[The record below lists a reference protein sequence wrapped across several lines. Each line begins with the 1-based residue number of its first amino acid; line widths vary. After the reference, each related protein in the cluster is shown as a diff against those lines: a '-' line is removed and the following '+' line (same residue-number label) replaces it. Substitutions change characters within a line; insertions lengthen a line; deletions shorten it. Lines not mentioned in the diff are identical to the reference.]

1 SGYFRSWTM
10 RPSVKAR
17 DAEVAS
23 SADDLLRTVCE
34 LLEEA
39 RDSLSRAKEAGHY
52 GQAASNIREALR
64 ATELLAK
71 LRGKLNAAR
80 TTTTTVNIVAAPE
93 WLSLRQALLEALRPY
108 PAAAQAVGRALQQAQ
123 AALPPSDHVSDGG
136 PEKGA

>member
-1 SGYFRSWTM
+1 M

-71 LRGKLNAAR
+71 LRGKLNAAS

-93 WLSLRQALLEALRPY
+93 WLSLRAALFQALQAYPEARQAVAEALRG
-108 PAAAQAVGRALQQAQ
+108 AQAE
-123 AALPPSDHVSDGG
+123 LPEATPDGK
-136 PEKGA
+136 P